1 MDNRIIG
8 KFIKKKRKEIGLTQ
22 TELGDKLGVSD
33 KAISKWETGNS
44 LPDIGILKSLSD
56 ILGISTSELL
66 NGREDNNKDV
76 KGNKI
81 GIIIGIC
88 LIVISIILVIIINM
102 NKDKNKEIMNG
113 SKNYDC
119 TLTEVYNIDN
129 INLSN
134 DENYLY
140 VSLKKFQTEGVYTIK
155 LPKSISDDLEKG
167 KSYEFVFE
175 IDKEYLKDTPDIIF
189 NNSKI
194 INVNETNKQGLEQTS
209 FSTCKEK

>member
-8 KFIKKKRKEIGLTQ
+8 KFIKRKRKEIGLTQ
-22 TELGDKLGVSD
+22 IELGDRLGVSD

-76 KGNKI
+76 KDNKI
-81 GIIIGIC
+81 VIIIGIC

-102 NKDKNKEIMNG
+102 NKNKEIMNG
-113 SKNYDC
+113 SNNYDC
-119 TLTEVYNIDN
+119 TLTEIYNIDN

-140 VSLKKFQTEGVYTIK
+140 ISLKKFQTEGVYTIK

-175 IDKEYLKDTPDIIF
+175 IDKEYLKDNPDVIF

-209 FSTCKEK
+209 FSTCTDK

>member
-22 TELGDKLGVSD
+22 IELGDKLGVSD

-66 NGREDNNKDV
+66 NGREDNNKDIKDNNIV
-76 KGNKI
+76 
-81 GIIIGIC
+81 IIIGIC

-102 NKDKNKEIMNG
+102 NKNKELKKDNK
-113 SKNYDC
+113 SYDC

-155 LPKSISDDLEKG
+155 LPKSISGNLEKG

-175 IDKEYLKDTPDIIF
+175 IDKEYLKDNPDVIF

-209 FSTCKEK
+209 FSTCKENKK

>member
-22 TELGDKLGVSD
+22 IELGDKLGVSD

-66 NGREDNNKDV
+66 NGREDNNKDIKDNNIV
-76 KGNKI
+76 
-81 GIIIGIC
+81 IIIGIC

-102 NKDKNKEIMNG
+102 NKNKELKKDNKG
-113 SKNYDC
+113 YDC

-134 DENYLY
+134 DENYFY

-155 LPKSISDDLEKG
+155 LPKSISGNLEKG

-175 IDKEYLKDTPDIIF
+175 IDKEYLKDNPDVIF

-209 FSTCKEK
+209 FSTCKENKK

>member
-66 NGREDNNKDV
+66 NGREDNNKDI
-76 KGNKI
+76 KDNKI
-81 GIIIGIC
+81 VIIIGIC
-88 LIVISIILVIIINM
+88 LITISIILVIIINV
-102 NKDKNKEIMNG
+102 NKNKETINS
-113 SKNYDC
+113 SKSYDC
-119 TLTEVYNIDN
+119 TLTEIYNIDN

-175 IDKEYLKDTPDIIF
+175 IDKEYLKDTPDVIF

>member
-8 KFIKKKRKEIGLTQ
+8 KFIKRKRKEIGLTQ

-81 GIIIGIC
+81 VIIIGIC
-88 LIVISIILVIIINM
+88 LIVISIILVIIINV
-102 NKDKNKEIMNG
+102 NKNKNKEIMNG
-113 SKNYDC
+113 SKSYDC

-140 VSLKKFQTEGVYTIK
+140 VSLKKFQIEGVYTIK
-155 LPKSISDDLEKG
+155 LPKSISKDLEKG

-175 IDKEYLKDTPDIIF
+175 IDKEYLKDNPDVIF

-209 FSTCKEK
+209 FSMCKEK

>member
-22 TELGDKLGVSD
+22 IELGDKLGVSD

-81 GIIIGIC
+81 VIIIGIC
-88 LIVISIILVIIINM
+88 LIVISIILVIIINI
-102 NKDKNKEIMNG
+102 NKNKEIMNG
-113 SKNYDC
+113 SNNYDC
-119 TLTEVYNIDN
+119 TLTEIYNIDN

-175 IDKEYLKDTPDIIF
+175 IDKEYLKDNPDVIF

-209 FSTCKEK
+209 FSTCTDK

>member
-22 TELGDKLGVSD
+22 IELGDKLGVSD

-66 NGREDNNKDV
+66 NGREDNNKDI
-76 KGNKI
+76 KDNKI
-81 GIIIGIC
+81 VIIIVIC

-102 NKDKNKEIMNG
+102 NKDKELKKDNK
-113 SKNYDC
+113 SYDC
-119 TLTEVYNIDN
+119 TLTEIYNIDN

-140 VSLKKFQTEGVYTIK
+140 ISLKKFQTEGVYTIK
-155 LPKSISDDLEKG
+155 LPKSISGNLEKG

-175 IDKEYLKDTPDIIF
+175 IDKEYLKDNPDVIF

-209 FSTCKEK
+209 FSKCTDK

>member
-81 GIIIGIC
+81 VIIIGIC

-102 NKDKNKEIMNG
+102 NKNKEIMNG
-113 SKNYDC
+113 SNNYDC
-119 TLTEVYNIDN
+119 TLTEIYNIDN

-175 IDKEYLKDTPDIIF
+175 IDKEYLKDNPDVIF

-209 FSTCKEK
+209 FSTCTDK

>member
-22 TELGDKLGVSD
+22 IELGDKLGVSD

-66 NGREDNNKDV
+66 NGREDNNKD
-76 KGNKI
+76 NKI
-81 GIIIGIC
+81 VIIIVIC

-102 NKDKNKEIMNG
+102 NKNKEIMNG
-113 SKNYDC
+113 SKSYDC
-119 TLTEVYNIDN
+119 TLTEIYNIDN

-167 KSYEFVFE
+167 KNYEFVFE
-175 IDKEYLKDTPDIIF
+175 IDKEYLKDNPDVIF

-209 FSTCKEK
+209 FSTCTDK

>member
-22 TELGDKLGVSD
+22 IELGDKLGVSD

-81 GIIIGIC
+81 VIIIGIC

-102 NKDKNKEIMNG
+102 NKNKEIMNG
-113 SKNYDC
+113 SNNYDC
-119 TLTEVYNIDN
+119 TLTEIYNIDN

-167 KSYEFVFE
+167 KNYEFVFE
-175 IDKEYLKDTPDIIF
+175 IDKEYLKDNPDVIF

-209 FSTCKEK
+209 FSTCTDK

>member
-8 KFIKKKRKEIGLTQ
+8 KFIKRKRKEIGLTQ
-22 TELGDKLGVSD
+22 IELGDKLGVSD

-81 GIIIGIC
+81 VIIIGIC

-102 NKDKNKEIMNG
+102 NKNKEIMNG
-113 SKNYDC
+113 SNNYDC
-119 TLTEVYNIDN
+119 TLTEIYNIDN

-175 IDKEYLKDTPDIIF
+175 IDKEYLKDNPDVIF

-209 FSTCKEK
+209 FSTCTDK

>member
-22 TELGDKLGVSD
+22 IELGDKLGVSD

-66 NGREDNNKDV
+66 NGREDNNKDI
-76 KGNKI
+76 KDNKI
-81 GIIIGIC
+81 VIIISIC

-102 NKDKNKEIMNG
+102 NKNKELKKDNK
-113 SKNYDC
+113 SYDC

-167 KSYEFVFE
+167 KNYEFVFE
-175 IDKEYLKDTPDIIF
+175 IDKEYLKDNPDVIF

-209 FSTCKEK
+209 FSTCTDK

>member
-8 KFIKKKRKEIGLTQ
+8 KFIKRKRKEIGLTQ

-76 KGNKI
+76 KDNKI
-81 GIIIGIC
+81 VIIIGIC
-88 LIVISIILVIIINM
+88 LMVISIILVIIINV
-102 NKDKNKEIMNG
+102 NKNKETIKS

-119 TLTEVYNIDN
+119 TLTEIYNIDN

-175 IDKEYLKDTPDIIF
+175 IDKEYLKDNPDIIF

>member
-22 TELGDKLGVSD
+22 IELGDKLGVSD

-66 NGREDNNKDV
+66 NGREDNNKDI
-76 KGNKI
+76 KDNKI
-81 GIIIGIC
+81 VIIIVIC

-102 NKDKNKEIMNG
+102 NKDKELKKDNK
-113 SKNYDC
+113 SYDC
-119 TLTEVYNIDN
+119 TLTEIYNIDN

-140 VSLKKFQTEGVYTIK
+140 VSLKKFQIEGVYTIK
-155 LPKSISDDLEKG
+155 LPKSISGNLEKG

-175 IDKEYLKDTPDIIF
+175 IDKEYLKDTPDVIF

-209 FSTCKEK
+209 FSTCTDK

>member
-22 TELGDKLGVSD
+22 IELGDKLGVSD

-66 NGREDNNKDV
+66 NGREDNNKDIKDNNIV
-76 KGNKI
+76 
-81 GIIIGIC
+81 IIIGIC

-102 NKDKNKEIMNG
+102 NKNKELKKDNK
-113 SKNYDC
+113 SYDC

-134 DENYLY
+134 DENYFY

-155 LPKSISDDLEKG
+155 LPKSISGNLEKG

-175 IDKEYLKDTPDIIF
+175 IDKEYLKDNPDVIF

-209 FSTCKEK
+209 FSTCTDK

>member
-8 KFIKKKRKEIGLTQ
+8 KFIKRKRKEIGLTQ

-66 NGREDNNKDV
+66 NGREDNNKNV
-76 KGNKI
+76 KDNKI
-81 GIIIGIC
+81 VIIIGIC

-119 TLTEVYNIDN
+119 TLTEIYNIDN

-175 IDKEYLKDTPDIIF
+175 IDKEYLKDTPDVIF

>member
-22 TELGDKLGVSD
+22 IELGDKLGVSD
-33 KAISKWETGNS
+33 KAISKWKTGNS

-56 ILGISTSELL
+56 ILGISISELL

-81 GIIIGIC
+81 VIIIVIC

-102 NKDKNKEIMNG
+102 NKNKELKKDNK
-113 SKNYDC
+113 SYDC
-119 TLTEVYNIDN
+119 TLTEIYNIDN

-167 KSYEFVFE
+167 KNYEFVFE
-175 IDKEYLKDTPDIIF
+175 IDKEYLKDNPDVIF

-209 FSTCKEK
+209 FSTCTDK

>member
-8 KFIKKKRKEIGLTQ
+8 KFIKRKRKEIGLTQ
-22 TELGDKLGVSD
+22 IELGDKLGVSD

-81 GIIIGIC
+81 VIIIGIC

-102 NKDKNKEIMNG
+102 NKNKEIMNG
-113 SKNYDC
+113 SKSCDC
-119 TLTEVYNIDN
+119 TLTEIYNIDN

-155 LPKSISDDLEKG
+155 LPKSISGNLEKG

-175 IDKEYLKDTPDIIF
+175 IDKEYLKDNPDVIF

-209 FSTCKEK
+209 FSTCTDK

>member
-8 KFIKKKRKEIGLTQ
+8 KFIKRKRKEIGLTQ

-76 KGNKI
+76 KCNKI
-81 GIIIGIC
+81 VIIIGIC

-119 TLTEVYNIDN
+119 TLTEIYNIDN

-175 IDKEYLKDTPDIIF
+175 IDKEYLKDTPDVIF